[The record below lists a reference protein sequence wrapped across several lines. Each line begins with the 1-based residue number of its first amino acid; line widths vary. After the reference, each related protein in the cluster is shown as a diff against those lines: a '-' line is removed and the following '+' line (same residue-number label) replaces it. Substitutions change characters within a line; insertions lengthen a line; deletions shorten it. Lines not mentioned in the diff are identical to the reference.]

1 MARVSMWQLEG
12 YPVEQLTQVD
22 WDGMTMEWESG
33 GPNLSNARNYRPL
46 RQVIDH
52 PVRRNGDHCCRLDV
66 RSSDGVQG
74 GVESGD
80 SRSGAPLAVRHQPAA
95 YINWYWASCEA

>member
-33 GPNLSNARNYRPL
+33 GPNLSNARNCQGRREIRP
-46 RQVIDH
+46 
-52 PVRRNGDHCCRLDV
+52 C
-66 RSSDGVQG
+66 G
-74 GVESGD
+74 GAKVYHLSGD
-80 SRSGAPLAVRHQPAA
+80 VQRKCPPTTGVVGSP
-95 YINWYWASCEA
+95 

>member
-33 GPNLSNARNYRPL
+33 GPNLSNARN
-46 RQVIDH
+46 
-52 PVRRNGDHCCRLDV
+52 
-66 RSSDGVQG
+66 
-74 GVESGD
+74 
-80 SRSGAPLAVRHQPAA
+80 
-95 YINWYWASCEA
+95 

>member
-33 GPNLSNARNYRPL
+33 GPNLSNAKRYVPVEREIARNYRPL
-46 RQVIDH
+46 R
-52 PVRRNGDHCCRLDV
+52 
-66 RSSDGVQG
+66 
-74 GVESGD
+74 
-80 SRSGAPLAVRHQPAA
+80 
-95 YINWYWASCEA
+95 